1 MLMVYNVKTFYI
13 RCLFMAEMWEFIK
26 TFYLRCFSMAGIWND
41 MEPQCNSQLEGSNQ
55 ELKTDVMEVT
65 S

>member
-1 MLMVYNVKTFYI
+1 
-13 RCLFMAEMWEFIK
+13 MAEMWEFIK

-41 MEPQCNSQLEGSNQ
+41 MEPQCNSHLEGSNQ